1 MTLTL
6 DAIIST
12 LTLVSTLSL
21 KLIGFPSQIL
31 KVRKAGHLEGVS
43 VLYFGLGFITYFF
56 WTIHGILQKDVTV
69 IVGQGIGVIASG
81 VLLLVLHQTAKNA
94 SKKPGA

>member
-1 MTLTL
+1 MTITF

-56 WTIHGILQKDVTV
+56 WTIHGILQNDLTV
-69 IVGQGIGVIASG
+69 MVGQGIGVVASG
-81 VLLLVLHQTAKNA
+81 VLLIVLHKTAKKA
-94 SKKPGA
+94 KKELG